1 MDYKLLSILKGNKTN
16 LGDIMYQ
23 HGRLIQMATNL
34 QKEIEGAFTDLIHT
48 RWGAAESVWVPL
60 IDIFENSNSYTITA
74 DIPGVD
80 PSLIQFT
87 LKETSLQICG
97 HRPLN
102 ISKSKGKRIVAE
114 RSIGHFCRT
123 ICLPGPVDTSS
134 SNYRC
139 VNGVLEFELPKK

>member
-1 MDYKLLSILKGNKTN
+1 MN
-16 LGDIMYQ
+16 Q

-34 QKEIEGAFTDLIHT
+34 QKEIEGAFSDLIHT
-48 RWGAAESVWVPL
+48 RWGASETVWVPL
-60 IDIFENSNSYTITA
+60 VDIFETTDSYVIIA

-80 PSLIQFT
+80 PAHISFSI
-87 LKETSLQICG
+87 KETSLQICG
-97 HRPLN
+97 HRVLT
-102 ISKSKGKRIVAE
+102 ISKSKGKRIVSE

-123 ICLPGPVDTSS
+123 ICLPGPVDTSA